1 MRKKTLFNCN
11 SLIYF
16 FYLWISGSNSFS
28 CISTPTS
35 IEHLCREPGPWL
47 MSGDAA
53 KSGELLGG
61 VDRRSAIV
69 YLHVIFTIWI
79 VVSQVSLNFSAF
91 PSYQSCI
98 DVSVDST
105 VIVLNIKC
113 TSSPIPPKHTHTQ
126 GADVRLKLYHGSC
139 IINIMY
145 HSPQERI
152 CRP

>member
-1 MRKKTLFNCN
+1 MKSKVTKFFKKWEKKTLFNYN
-11 SLIYF
+11 SLIFF

-79 VVSQVSLNFSAF
+79 VVSQMSLNFSAF
-91 PSYQSCI
+91 PSYQSCKRRFDCYCVEYKMHI
-98 DVSVDST
+98 EPD
-105 VIVLNIKC
+105 
-113 TSSPIPPKHTHTQ
+113 PPQTHTYS
-126 GADVRLKLYHGSC
+126 RCRCKIETIPWELYNKYNVS
-139 IINIMY
+139 
-145 HSPQERI
+145 
-152 CRP
+152 

>member
-53 KSGELLGG
+53 RSGELLGG

-91 PSYQSCI
+91 PSLWSYQSCMRR
-98 DVSVDST
+98 VDST

-113 TSSPIPPKHTHTQ
+113 TSSPIPPPQTHTYS
-126 GADVRLKLYHGSC
+126 RCRCKIETIPWELYNKYNVS
-139 IINIMY
+139 
-145 HSPQERI
+145 
-152 CRP
+152 